1 MAGKDNNIGIKVSTD
16 IADLK
21 SGIKSIKDEI
31 SRADKDFQ
39 KATAGLD
46 KWTASSEGLEA
57 KLTQLNTKLSS
68 QKKSVE
74 LYKDEIERV
83 SKLEGDHSVQLQQLK
98 DKLESAEI
106 AVSKT
111 EKEIKHYSNSL
122 EDVVKNEKEA
132 ETELGKLTKTI
143 SEQESELK
151 DLQTE
156 YKDAVITYG
165 KNSKEAKALKGDI
178 EKLSNELEDNQKEVQ
193 FADKQLELLDK
204 QFEET
209 ADSTEQFSKGID
221 GIKSLGSK
229 VAGGIGAIGAG
240 VGALAGAFLATASET
255 KEFRTNMGKLETG
268 FETSGLKAE
277 QATET
282 YKRLFSI
289 VADEGKATEASAMIG
304 QLAKSQE
311 DLNKWVNISTGVY
324 ATFGDSLPIENLAEA
339 SLETA
344 KTGQITGGLAD
355 ALNWAGISEEAF
367 QHSLD
372 KCTTEQERQKLITET
387 LNATYDEASQ
397 KYQQVNKDVIDSNRS
412 QVELSETMAKLGE
425 KAEPILTALK
435 DGFNVL
441 LQEVLKLTEGVDFNA
456 LAEKIES
463 GFAYF
468 IDTIIPKIKEGFNW
482 IIENKDILIAGIVAI
497 GTAMLA
503 WNVVSIIQGVVTAI
517 KGWQKAVEG
526 LTLAQKALDL
536 VQKATPMGLII
547 SLIAGLVAAFVLLWN
562 KSDAFREFWIGLWDK
577 LKSVVG
583 TVVDWIK
590 ENWDTMLLFLMNP
603 VAGVFKY
610 LYENFDGF
618 REKVDAV
625 VKKVVQFFK
634 DCWSNIKSAWSG
646 AKAYFDDL
654 GEKIANAFKN
664 IPTKIKEFFS
674 NAWNNVKNA
683 WSGVTTFFT
692 EIKDNVINAFKE
704 LPTKM
709 LTVGEDLVKGLWN
722 GIKDMTSWVVGKIKG
737 FTGDVL
743 GGIKKFFGIHSPS
756 KEMAKIGKFLDE
768 GLAQGI
774 EKNKTVVTKATDNLG
789 KELLGSLSGI
799 EKQIENK
806 KLAEKLVALGG
817 KSENPFK
824 GWTHAQ
830 LNEESVQ
837 LESTLANINKQ
848 IIENGINQEQWGTSQ
863 DKMIERANLLEER
876 YQAQLQLIDI
886 YTQKLKY
893 YETSGTD
900 VPDWV
905 KNNLEAVKQGV
916 EITLNEYTELSEKIG
931 EVAQD
936 LNKPADT
943 FVDKFEK
950 AFGLTETQLNE
961 WQNKAGKT
969 LSKVV
974 DYAEKVGSKIGEVG
988 SAIGDFINQQI
999 ENEMASLDAELN
1011 EYVKVKDEEIAKQE
1025 ELFEIGLIT
1034 EQELAKNKKKIEEDK
1049 QKKEEELLRRKDE
1062 LARRQ
1067 FEGQKATSIA
1077 MALVNGGLAV
1087 VKGFAE
1093 LGPIGGA
1100 INAVAQGVITTAE
1113 VATIAS
1119 QKYVPMLA
1127 KGGIV
1132 DNPTLAMVGEAGKEA
1147 VIPLENNTGWIKDL
1161 AEKISSIMQKDFSF
1175 GFNNLQLQPAIA
1187 QQPIVNNYYYQT
1199 INSPKQL
1206 SRREIYR
1213 DSKNLLSLKGGK

>member
-1 MAGKDNNIGIKVSTD
+1 MAGKDNNIGIKISTD

-57 KLTQLNTKLSS
+57 KLNQLNTKLTS

-122 EDVVKNEKEA
+122 EDVTKKEKEA

-156 YKDAVITYG
+156 YKNAVITYG
-165 KNSKEAKALKGDI
+165 ENSEEAKTLAKQI
-178 EKLSNELEDNQKEVQ
+178 SKLSDELDENKNTVKKADDELEK
-193 FADKQLELLDK
+193 LDK
-204 QFEET
+204 QFDET
-209 ADSTEQFSKGID
+209 ADSAEQFSKGID

-229 VAGGIGAIGAG
+229 VAGGIATIGASI
-240 VGALAGAFLATASET
+240 GALAGGFLATAEGT
-255 KEFRTNMGKLETG
+255 REFRNNMAKLETG
-268 FETSGLKAE
+268 FTEAGLTAE
-277 QATET
+277 DATNTFKELYSVLGDEGQATEAT
-282 YKRLFSI
+282 AFLAKF
-289 VADEGKATEASAMIG
+289 ADDEKELASATHT
-304 QLAKSQE
+304 L
-311 DLNKWVNISTGVY
+311 TGIY
-324 ATFGDSLPIENLAEA
+324 ATFGAALPLEGLTEAINHTSSLGSVQGN
-339 SLETA
+339 
-344 KTGQITGGLAD
+344 LAD
-355 ALNWAGISEEAF
+355 ALEWSGVNVDDFNAQLEKCSDEE
-367 QHSLD
+367 
-372 KCTTEQERQKLITET
+372 ERQALIMET
-387 LNATYDEASQ
+387 LSGIYDGAADTYKE
-397 KYQQVNKDVIDSNRS
+397 VNKDVIDSNKA
-412 QVELSETMAKLGE
+412 QANLSETMAKLGE
-425 KAEPILTALK
+425 KAEPILTVVK
-435 DGFNVL
+435 EGFNQV
-441 LQEVLKLTEGVDFNA
+441 LQEILKLTEGVDFNA
-456 LAEKIES
+456 LAEKIKS

-468 IDTIIPKIKEGFNW
+468 IDTIIPAIKDGFQW
-482 IIENKDILIAGIVAI
+482 VLDNKDVLIAGIVAI

-503 WNVVSIIQGVVTAI
+503 WNVVSIVQGVVGAI
-517 KGWQKAVEG
+517 KGWQAATTGMTTAQALLNAVMSANPIG
-526 LTLAQKALDL
+526 LVIAA
-536 VQKATPMGLII
+536 V
-547 SLIAGLVAAFVLLWN
+547 AGLVAGFVLLWN
-562 KSDAFREFWIGLWDK
+562 KSDAFREFWIGLWEK
-577 LKSVVG
+577 LKSVVR

-590 ENWDTMLLFLMNP
+590 ENWDTMLLFLMHP

-618 REKVDAV
+618 RNKVDEV

-634 DCWSNIKSAWSG
+634 DCWSNIKEAWSG

-664 IPTKIKEFFS
+664 IPSKIKEFFS
-674 NAWNNVKNA
+674 NAWNNVKTA
-683 WSGVTTFFT
+683 WSTVTTFFT
-692 EIKDNVINAFKE
+692 EIKDNVIDAFKE
-704 LPTKM
+704 LPSKM
-709 LTVGEDLVKGLWN
+709 LDVGKNLVEGLWN
-722 GIKDMTSWVVGKIKG
+722 GIKDMSSWVTKKIKG
-737 FTGDVL
+737 FTDDVL

-830 LNEESVQ
+830 LNEESVE

-876 YQAQLQLIDI
+876 YQAQLKLIDI

-974 DYAEKVGSKIGEVG
+974 DYAEKVGGKIGEVG
-988 SAIGDFINQQI
+988 SAISDFINQQI
-999 ENEMASLDAELN
+999 ENEMASLDEELN
-1011 EYVKVKDEEIAKQE
+1011 AFNQAKDEELEKQQEMLNQGLISEEEFALAKEKIEEEKRVQE
-1025 ELFEIGLIT
+1025 EETLKKKN
-1034 EQELAKNKKKIEEDK
+1034 ELAKK
-1049 QKKEEELLRRKDE
+1049 QFN
-1062 LARRQ
+1062 A
-1067 FEGQKATSIA
+1067 QKANDIA
-1077 MALVNGGLAV
+1077 QALIQGALAI

-1100 INAVAQGVITTAE
+1100 INAGIQAGITAFQ
-1113 VATIAS
+1113 VGTIAS
-1119 QKYVPMLA
+1119 QKFVPMLA
-1127 KGGIV
+1127 KGGII
-1132 DNPTLAMVGEAGKEA
+1132 DSPTFAMVGEAGKEA
-1147 VIPLENNTGWIKDL
+1147 VIPLENNTGWIKEL

-1175 GFNNLQLQPAIA
+1175 GLNNLQLQPAIA

-1213 DSKNLLSLKGGK
+1213 DSKNLLALKG

>member
-1 MAGKDNNIGIKVSTD
+1 MAGKDNNIGIKISTD

-39 KATAGLD
+39 KATAGFD
-46 KWTASSEGLEA
+46 KWSTSSEGLEA
-57 KLTQLNTKLSS
+57 KLTQLNTKLTS

-122 EDVVKNEKEA
+122 EDVTKKEKEA

-156 YKDAVITYG
+156 YKNAVITYG
-165 KNSKEAKALKGDI
+165 ENSEEAKTLAKQI
-178 EKLSNELEDNQKEVQ
+178 SKLSDELDENKNTVKKADDELEK
-193 FADKQLELLDK
+193 LDK
-204 QFEET
+204 QFDET
-209 ADSTEQFSKGID
+209 ADSAEQFSKGID

-229 VAGGIGAIGAG
+229 VAGGIATIGASI
-240 VGALAGAFLATASET
+240 GALAGGFLATAEGT
-255 KEFRTNMGKLETG
+255 REFRNNMAKLETG
-268 FETSGLKAE
+268 FTEAGLTAE
-277 QATET
+277 DATNTFKELYSVLGDEGQATEAT
-282 YKRLFSI
+282 AFLAKF
-289 VADEGKATEASAMIG
+289 ADDEKELASATHT
-304 QLAKSQE
+304 L
-311 DLNKWVNISTGVY
+311 TGIY
-324 ATFGDSLPIENLAEA
+324 ATFGAALPLEGLTEAINHTSSLGSVQGN
-339 SLETA
+339 
-344 KTGQITGGLAD
+344 LAD
-355 ALNWAGISEEAF
+355 ALEWSGVNVDDFNAQLEKCSDEE
-367 QHSLD
+367 
-372 KCTTEQERQKLITET
+372 ERQSLIMET
-387 LNATYDEASQ
+387 LSGIYDGAADSYKE
-397 KYQQVNKDVIDSNRS
+397 VNKDVIDSNKA
-412 QVELSETMAKLGE
+412 QANLSETMAKLGE
-425 KAEPILTALK
+425 KAEPILTVVK
-435 DGFNVL
+435 EGFNQV
-441 LQEVLKLTEGVDFNA
+441 LQEILKLTEGVDFNA
-456 LAEKIES
+456 LAEKIKD
-463 GFAYF
+463 GFSYF
-468 IDTIIPKIKEGFNW
+468 IDTIIPAIKDGFTW
-482 IIENKDILIAGIVAI
+482 IMDNKDTLIAGIAAI
-497 GTAMLA
+497 GAGMLA
-503 WNVVSIIQGVVTAI
+503 WNVVSIIQGVTSATGGFTGAVKALNAAMKANLIGIIVTA
-517 KGWQKAVEG
+517 
-526 LTLAQKALDL
+526 
-536 VQKATPMGLII
+536 
-547 SLIAGLVAAFVLLWN
+547 LIALTTYIITLWN
-562 KSDAFREFWIGLWDK
+562 TNEDFRNAVINIWNKIKDAISGA
-577 LKSVVG
+577 
-583 TVVDWIK
+583 I
-590 ENWDTMLLFLMNP
+590 
-603 VAGVFKY
+603 
-610 LYENFDGF
+610 
-618 REKVDAV
+618 EKVKTKFGEFKEKASEV
-625 VKKVVQFFK
+625 VESVKKKFNDFK
-634 DCWSNIKSAWSG
+634 EAI
-646 AKAYFDDL
+646 
-654 GEKIANAFKN
+654 
-664 IPTKIKEFFS
+664 S
-674 NAWNNVKNA
+674 NAIEKVKTKFNEFKA
-683 WSGVTTFFT
+683 KFD
-692 EIKDNVINAFKE
+692 EIKTKAKEVIDNIVEWFKSIPE
-704 LPTKM
+704 NITSIVDKVKD
-709 LTVGEDLVKGLWN
+709 VGKNLVEGLWN
-722 GIKDMTSWVVGKIKG
+722 GIKDMSSWVISKIKG
-737 FTGDVL
+737 FTDDVL

-756 KEMAKIGKFLDE
+756 KEMAKIGKYLDE

-837 LESTLANINKQ
+837 LESSLANINKQ

-876 YQAQLQLIDI
+876 YQAQLKLIDI

-974 DYAEKVGSKIGEVG
+974 DYAEKVGGKIGEVG
-988 SAIGDFINQQI
+988 SAISDFINQQI
-999 ENEMASLDAELN
+999 ENEMASLDEELN
-1011 EYVKVKDEEIAKQE
+1011 AFNQAKDEELEKQQEMLNQGLISEEEFALAKEKIEEEKRVQE
-1025 ELFEIGLIT
+1025 EETLKKKN
-1034 EQELAKNKKKIEEDK
+1034 ELAKK
-1049 QKKEEELLRRKDE
+1049 QFN
-1062 LARRQ
+1062 A
-1067 FEGQKATSIA
+1067 QKANDIA
-1077 MALVNGGLAV
+1077 QALIQGALAI

-1100 INAVAQGVITTAE
+1100 INAGIQAGITAFQ
-1113 VATIAS
+1113 VGTIAS
-1119 QKYVPMLA
+1119 QKFVPMLA

-1147 VIPLENNTGWIKDL
+1147 VIPLENNTGWIKEL

-1175 GFNNLQLQPAIA
+1175 GLNNLQLQPAIA

-1213 DSKNLLSLKGGK
+1213 DSKNLLALKG